1 MKITVC
7 IGSYCHV
14 KGSRYIIE
22 RIHQLITEKNLMEK
36 VELAGAFC
44 MGQCQ
49 KKDDGCTEKNVSV
62 RVDDALFSIS
72 PEETDAF
79 FEKEVLAKL

>member
-22 RIHQLITEKNLMEK
+22 RIHQLITEKNLAEK

-44 MGQCQ
+44 MGAMSEKGRQLHRKERIHSCERRAFLHFTGR
-49 KKDDGCTEKNVSV
+49 DGCF
-62 RVDDALFSIS
+62 L
-72 PEETDAF
+72 
-79 FEKEVLAKL
+79 

>member
-22 RIHQLITEKNLMEK
+22 RIHQLITEKNLTNRKEQLDMKES
-36 VELAGAFC
+36 EL
-44 MGQCQ
+44 Q
-49 KKDDGCTEKNVSV
+49 KRQE
-62 RVDDALFSIS
+62 A
-72 PEETDAF
+72 
-79 FEKEVLAKL
+79 FEKKYHQALEEPFP